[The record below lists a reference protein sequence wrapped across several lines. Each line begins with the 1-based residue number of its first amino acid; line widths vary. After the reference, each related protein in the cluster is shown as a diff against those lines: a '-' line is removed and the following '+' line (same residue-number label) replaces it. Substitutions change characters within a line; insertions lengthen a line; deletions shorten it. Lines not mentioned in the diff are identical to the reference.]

1 MKKIILIVSLIWSG
15 FVYSQNLTP
24 EQQIKFIKQRLDV
37 NLFRKTQTSFY
48 TGKYYGG
55 GSSVTVDKWN
65 VSKNNLLLNESTFYK
80 IVGDDEYYKRAKSKE
95 ELASSFDLV
104 AWGTF
109 IGGFAVIGIPF
120 LSSLQSKSNFF
131 SYENEAFF
139 PLFITSVGLS
149 LLVAPIFGL
158 ISLELNSTP
167 ITSYQ
172 TAKSF
177 ADIYN
182 NALLI
187 KIKKN
192 F

>member
-37 NLFRKTQTSFY
+37 NLLRKTQTFFY

-55 GSSVTVDKWN
+55 GSSVEVERWN
-65 VSKNNLLLNESTFYK
+65 VSKNNLFLNESTFYK
-80 IVGDDEYYKRAKSKE
+80 IVGDNEYYKRAKNKE
-95 ELASSFDLV
+95 ELASSFGLTG
-104 AWGTF
+104 WGTF
-109 IGGFAVIGIPF
+109 IGGIAFIVIPF
-120 LSSLQSKSNFF
+120 LSKPDIHSTTF
-131 SYENEAFF
+131 
-139 PLFITSVGLS
+139 TSDILPFTLIGCGLS
-149 LLVAPIFGL
+149 SVVAPIFGL
-158 ISLELNSTP
+158 ISLELFSTQA
-167 ITSYQ
+167 TSYQ